1 MLTENVLMLIDSDM
15 GREKKEYR
23 ERNRECLSA
32 KAHEPGVRVLVGNKI
47 GILLSVVM
55 AWCAATAS
63 QPGGFEYG
71 QVSAPDGS
79 EWQDPTRLALN
90 KERPRT
96 WMFPFQSV
104 ESALRVLPEGSDYW
118 RSLDGKWKFNWV
130 RTPEERPSGFED
142 SAYDVEGWDDITVPG
157 NWNVQGIGSDGSL
170 KYGVPVYVNQ
180 PVIFYHE
187 INPDDWRKGVMR
199 EAPEGWTTHDYPNEV
214 GSYRRS
220 FTIPKEW
227 KGRETYIN
235 FDGVDSFFY
244 LWINGKY
251 MGFSKNSRNTASFDI
266 TPYIKEGNVNTVA
279 VEVYRNSDG
288 SFLEAQDMF
297 RLPGIFRSVY
307 LTSVPKTHI
316 ADLRVLAGMGGELK
330 VNAVVNN
337 LSTKSAKDCSIRYSV
352 YPVDLYEDSTG
363 TVVVSDITSTKF
375 SVAGNGGLVSSDTR
389 FSVSDPRLWSAEQ
402 PYRYVLV
409 AQLEDNKG
417 KTVETVSTYF
427 GFRTVE
433 VRDTPA
439 EEDEFGLN
447 GRYFYVNGKPVKLKG
462 VNRHEHDPA
471 RGHSVSRERMEREV
485 MLMKRANINHVRNS
499 HYNDDPYWYVL
510 ADKYGIYLEDEANI
524 ESHEY
529 YYGNASLSHPEEWR
543 DAHVARCL
551 EMVGAHFNHP
561 SIVIWSL
568 GNEAGPG
575 KNFEEAYAAL
585 KAQDDSRPVQYERN
599 NDIVDIGSNQ
609 YPSIGWVRECV
620 KGEADIKYPFHISEY
635 AHSMGNA
642 GGNLKDYWDAMES
655 SNHFIGGAIWD
666 WVDQALDNYT
676 GDGVKY
682 WAYGGDFGDRPNDGM
697 FCMNGIM
704 FPDLT
709 PKPEYTEVKKVYQ
722 NVGVRPI
729 DMNNGTIEVFN
740 KNYFTSLDD
749 YGIEWELIRDGVS
762 VASGSMDAPTVG
774 PRERAAVRIPYD
786 PSSTDDGGEY
796 FLNLRFVLAEDRPW
810 AEKGYVQME
819 EQLQVKAGAPYA
831 LQVEPGNPVN
841 VKDGAGTTVID
852 GDGFSLE
859 IDDASGIIRS
869 LTYDGKTV
877 IADGNG
883 PRLDAFRAPVDNDVW
898 YYQEWFA
905 NGLHDLKH
913 KATDRRVKKEK
924 DGSVTVIY
932 TVISQAQDSTLA
944 DNATAGH
951 YKLTKGAAMGYNDFH
966 FTTQQSY
973 RIYQDGTIEVSGDVT
988 SNKPDVR
995 LPRIGYA
1002 MLLPKE
1008 YSGYSYYG
1016 RGPGN
1021 NYRDRRAG
1029 SNIGIYRSTVAEQFV
1044 PFPKPQSMSGREDV
1058 RWAELTDADGF
1069 GIRIEC
1075 VDPQSV
1081 SALPWSEMELLQ
1093 APHPHELPESTGTH
1107 VHVDARTLGLGGAS
1121 CGQGGALEEDQLY
1134 ATPRRIGFVISK
1146 IKD

>member
-1 MLTENVLMLIDSDM
+1 MKKYAILIGLMLPLAGM
-15 GREKKEYR
+15 
-23 ERNRECLSA
+23 
-32 KAHEPGVRVLVGNKI
+32 AH
-47 GILLSVVM
+47 S
-55 AWCAATAS
+55 
-63 QPGGFEYG
+63 GGFEYG
-71 QVSAPDGS
+71 HKEAPDGG
-79 EWQDPTRLALN
+79 EWQDPTRLGLN
-90 KERPRT
+90 KEQPRT
-96 WMFPFQSV
+96 WMFPFQSE
-104 ESALRVLPEGSDYW
+104 ESALGVLPEGSHYW
-118 RSLDGKWKFNWV
+118 KSLDGIWKFNWV
-130 RTPEERPSGFED
+130 RTPEDRPTGFEKPD
-142 SAYDVEGWDDITVPG
+142 YDVSGWDDIAVPG
-157 NWNVQGIGSDGSL
+157 NWNVQGIGQDGSL

-187 INPDDWRKGVMR
+187 IKPDDWRKGVMR
-199 EAPEGWTTHDYPNEV
+199 EAPEGWTAHDYPNEV

-220 FTIPKEW
+220 FTLPEDW

-244 LWINGKY
+244 IWINGHY
-251 MGFSKNSRNTASFDI
+251 VGFSKNSRNTASFDI
-266 TPYIKEGNVNTVA
+266 TPYLNERGENSVA

-307 LTSVPKTHI
+307 LTSVPKMHI
-316 ADLRVLAGMGGELK
+316 ADLRVLAGMDGK
-330 VNAVVNN
+330 IVINTYVNN
-337 LSTKSAKDCSIRYSV
+337 LSTKSAKGYSISYSV
-352 YPVDLYEDSTG
+352 YPVNLYEDSVG
-363 TVVVSDITSTKF
+363 AAVASGIASEKF
-375 SVAGNGGLVSSDTR
+375 SEDAKGGEAEIKTG
-389 FSVSDPRLWSAEQ
+389 FSVEEPRLWSAER

-409 AQLEDNKG
+409 AQLMDSKG

-433 VRDTPA
+433 LRDTPA
-439 EEDEFGLN
+439 EDDEFGLK

-471 RGHSVSRERMEREV
+471 RGHSLSRDRMELEV

-529 YYGNASLSHPEEWR
+529 YYGKSSLSHPEEWR

-585 KAQDDSRPVQYERN
+585 KELDGSRPVQYERN

-609 YPSIGWVRECV
+609 YPSIPWVRECV

-642 GGNLKDYWDAMES
+642 GGGLKDYWEAMES
-655 SNHFIGGAIWD
+655 TNHFIGGAIWD

-676 GDGVKY
+676 KEGVKY

-704 FPDLT
+704 FSDLT
-709 PKPEYTEVKKVYQ
+709 PKPEYAEVKKVYQ
-722 NVGVRPI
+722 NMGVKPI
-729 DMNNGTIEVFN
+729 DMDKGLFEVFN

-749 YGIEWELIRDGVS
+749 YEMEWEIIHDGVP
-762 VASGSMDAPTVG
+762 VTSGEMPAPTVG
-774 PRERAAVRIPYD
+774 PRERAAVRVPYD
-786 PSSTDDGGEY
+786 FSVPRELGEY
-796 FLNLRFVLAEDRPW
+796 FLNVRFVLASDRPW
-810 AEKGYVQME
+810 AGKGYVQME
-819 EQLQVKAGAPYA
+819 EQLQLREMFSWASMPMIEARD
-831 LQVEPGNPVN
+831 LLN
-841 VKDGAGTTVID
+841 VANSGDVTKVD
-852 GDGFSLE
+852 GDGFSVE
-859 IDDASGIIRS
+859 IDDNSGIIRS
-869 LTYDGKTV
+869 LAYGGKTV
-877 IADGNG
+877 ISDGDG
-883 PRLDAFRAPVDNDVW
+883 PRLDAFRAPVDNDIM
-898 YYQEWFA
+898 YYEDWFA
-905 NGLHDLKH
+905 NGLHDLRH
-913 KATDRRVKKEK
+913 KAADRKITNGN
-924 DGSVTVIY
+924 DGSVTVSY
-932 TVISQAQDSTLA
+932 TVTSQAPDSTLA
-944 DNATAGH
+944 SNATSGH
-951 YKLTKGAAMGYNDFH
+951 YKLSKGTPMTDDDFR
-966 FTTQQSY
+966 FTTVQSY
-973 RIYQDGTIEVSGDVT
+973 RIYPDGKIEVSGDVT
-988 SNKPDVR
+988 SNMPDVR

-1002 MLLPKE
+1002 MRLPKE
-1008 YSGYSYYG
+1008 YSEYAYYG

-1021 NYRDRRAG
+1021 NFRDRRAG
-1029 SNIGIYRSTVAEQFV
+1029 SHIGIYRSTVAEQFV

-1058 RWAELTDADGF
+1058 RWAELTDAEGY
-1069 GIRIEC
+1069 GIRIEGL
-1075 VDPQSV
+1075 DTLSV
-1081 SALPWSEMELLQ
+1081 SALPWSEMELLL
-1093 APHPHELPESTGTH
+1093 APHPHELPESSGTH

-1134 ATPRRIGFVISK
+1134 ATPRQIGFIIRPK
-1146 IKD
+1146 GKRIRR

>member
-1 MLTENVLMLIDSDM
+1 MKKYAILIGLTFPLMAM
-15 GREKKEYR
+15 
-23 ERNRECLSA
+23 
-32 KAHEPGVRVLVGNKI
+32 AHLR
-47 GILLSVVM
+47 
-55 AWCAATAS
+55 
-63 QPGGFEYG
+63 GFEYG
-71 QVSAPDGS
+71 HAVAPDGV
-79 EWQDPTRLALN
+79 EWQDPTRLGLN
-90 KERPRT
+90 KEQPRT

-104 ESALRVLPEGSDYW
+104 ESALGVLPEGSAYW
-118 RSLDGKWKFNWV
+118 KSLDGTWKFNWV
-130 RTPEERPSGFED
+130 RTPGDRPTGFEKSD
-142 SAYDVEGWDDITVPG
+142 YDVSRWDDIVVPG
-157 NWNVQGIGSDGSL
+157 NWNVQGIGQDGSL

-187 INPDDWRKGVMR
+187 IKPDDWRKGVMR
-199 EAPEGWTTHDYPNEV
+199 EAPEGWTAHDYPNEV

-220 FTIPKEW
+220 FTLPEDW

-244 LWINGKY
+244 LWINGHY
-251 MGFSKNSRNTASFDI
+251 VGFSKNSRNTASFDI
-266 TPYIKEGNVNTVA
+266 TPYINERGENYVA

-316 ADLRVLAGMGGELK
+316 SDLRVLAGMDGNI
-330 VNAVVNN
+330 VINTYVNN
-337 LSTKSAKDCSIRYSV
+337 LSTKSVKDCKLCYSI
-352 YPVDLYEDSTG
+352 YPVNLYEDSVG
-363 TVVVSDITSTKF
+363 SAVASGIASEKF
-375 SVAGNGGLVSSDTR
+375 SVESKGGETEIKTG
-389 FSVSDPRLWSAEQ
+389 FSVEDPRLWSAER

-409 AQLEDNKG
+409 AQLMDHKG
-417 KTVETVSTYF
+417 KTVEIVSTYF

-433 VRDTPA
+433 LRDTPA
-439 EEDEFGLN
+439 EDDEFGLK

-462 VNRHEHDPA
+462 VNRHEHDPE
-471 RGHSVSRERMEREV
+471 RGHSVSRDRMEREV
-485 MLMKRANINHVRNS
+485 MLMKRANINHVRHS

-529 YYGNASLSHPEEWR
+529 YYGKASLSHPEEWR

-585 KAQDDSRPVQYERN
+585 KGQDESRPVQYERN

-609 YPSIGWVRECV
+609 YPSIPWVRECV
-620 KGEADIKYPFHISEY
+620 KGKADIKYPFHISEY

-642 GGNLKDYWDAMES
+642 GGGLKDYWEAMES
-655 SNHFIGGAIWD
+655 TNHFIGGAIWD

-676 GDGVKY
+676 EGGVKY

-709 PKPEYTEVKKVYQ
+709 PKPEYAEVKKVYQ
-722 NVGVRPI
+722 NVGVIPV
-729 DMNNGTIEVFN
+729 DVEKGVFEVFN

-749 YGIEWELIRDGVS
+749 YEIVWELIRDGVPVANGVLDAAS
-762 VASGSMDAPTVG
+762 VR
-774 PRERAAVRIPYD
+774 PRESMTVTLPYSID
-786 PSSTDDGGEY
+786 SFDSDSEY
-796 FLNLRFVLAEDRPW
+796 FLNVRFVLAESRPW

-819 EQLQVKAGAPYA
+819 EQLLVKAGAPYA
-831 LQVEPGNPVN
+831 LKVGSGSN
-841 VKDGAGTTVID
+841 VKVRQMADVTMVD
-852 GDGFSLE
+852 GDGFALE
-859 IDDASGIIRS
+859 IDDATGIIRS
-869 LTYDGKTV
+869 LAYDGKTV
-877 IADGNG
+877 VADGDG
-883 PRLDAFRAPVDNDVW
+883 PRLDAFRAPVDNDIM
-898 YYQEWFA
+898 YYRDWFA
-905 NGLHDLKH
+905 NGLHDLRH
-913 KATDRRVKKEK
+913 KASDRQILKEA
-924 DGSVTVIY
+924 DGSVTVSY
-932 TVISQAQDSTLA
+932 TVTSQALDSTLA
-944 DNATAGH
+944 DNATSGH
-951 YKLTKGAAMGYNDFH
+951 YKLIKGTPMTDDDFR
-966 FTTQQSY
+966 FTTLQSY
-973 RIYQDGTIEVSGDVT
+973 RIYPDGKIEVSGDVS
-988 SNKPDVR
+988 SNMPDVR

-1002 MLLPKE
+1002 MRLPKE
-1008 YSGYSYYG
+1008 YSGYAYYG

-1021 NYRDRRAG
+1021 NFRDRRSG
-1029 SNIGIYRSTVAEQFV
+1029 SHVGIYRSTVEDQFV

-1058 RWAELTDADGF
+1058 RWAELTDAEGY
-1069 GIRIEC
+1069 GIRIEGL
-1075 VDPQSV
+1075 DTLSV
-1081 SALPWSEMELLQ
+1081 SALPWSEIELLL
-1093 APHPHELPESTGTH
+1093 APHPHELSESTGTH

-1146 IKD
+1146 TKE